1 MTMRELAEWV
11 GKAFQLF
18 AWMTPGEVKVYG
30 LEQLEAAKSWVA
42 A

>member
-1 MTMRELAEWV
+1 V

-30 LEQLEAAKSWVA
+30 LDQLEEAKSWVA